1 MIHSSLSIVS
11 GDREIQP
18 DIIRVVCVVTY
29 LLPVEQQQIL
39 LTISETYGIINHG
52 SGWRTD
58 VVN

>member
-18 DIIRVVCVVTY
+18 DIIRVVCVVTD
-29 LLPVEQQQIL
+29 LLPAEQQKML
-39 LTISETYGIINHG
+39 LTVSETCGVITHG
-52 SGWRTD
+52 SGWRAD